1 MDENGIMCVVVG
13 RMECLLIFWIGFMF
27 VGLVDCFLV
36 VNEEGWLF
44 WLDIEIVGFI
54 DVVDDVCEIWF
65 CIL

>member
-1 MDENGIMCVVVG
+1 
-13 RMECLLIFWIGFMF
+13 MF

-54 DVVDDVCEIWF
+54 DVVDEICEI
-65 CIL
+65 